1 MRWIYFAFI
10 FFQTVGF
17 AEFSVQCDD
26 KDRVIVLNLDTLGS
40 VHYFYDGSNH
50 IEIIRLNNQGEVLY
64 RYGYFYDEN
73 RVLQTEILCGNLG
86 EKTVSWDAKNDVFS
100 STSPYLSE
108 TCYFDSKHLLKKHVI
123 DSTTREYEYN
133 EKEELLFFNPPQI
146 GTYDENG
153 DLTGL
158 GDFSYTFDENHQLIQ
173 AKSSN
178 SCINFCYKNGVRIS
192 KTVESEKG
200 NYTEYYMSLGGNP
213 ILTFTD
219 DGLKELRIPGFT
231 YCPGVITPIAIET
244 ADNIYLPLYDYLGN
258 IIKLISTVD
267 DEMISLPLPH
277 PYGEHLNQ
285 DTPTAWSFAGKHYDK
300 ETGLVYFGARYYAPL
315 LHKWISPDPLGN
327 IQSDDL
333 YQYCFHNPLK
343 YIDPD
348 GKFAAVLLIPVIGS
362 GIGFVK
368 GAAIAIG
375 AWLGCEATRKGN
387 ELIQDYKR
395 EQEWKE
401 EQRQERQRRERIIEQ
416 TRRKEFESR
425 NYDFDSEMSQGIFK
439 SGSVDPSLP
448 ANPDDL
454 LKRPGWKETTHPDA
468 GKSGHRR
475 FENEKT
481 GEKLRHDKGKP
492 GMNGHKEESH
502 WHRFNPDSKNRFDE
516 YLDAD
521 NIPVPRNSP
530 ESHLYPKK

>member
-1 MRWIYFAFI
+1 MRWIFFAFI

-40 VHYFYDGSNH
+40 VQYVYDGSNH
-50 IEIIRLNNQGEVLY
+50 IEIIRLNNEGEVLY
-64 RYGYFYDEN
+64 RYGYIYDEN
-73 RVLQTEILCGNLG
+73 RFLQTEILCGNLG
-86 EKTVSWDAKNDVFS
+86 EKTVSWDEKNYVFS
-100 STSPYLSE
+100 SISLYLSE
-108 TCYFDSKHLLKKHVI
+108 TCYFDSKRLLKKHVI

-158 GDFSYTFDENHQLIQ
+158 GDFSYTFDDNHQLIQ

-178 SCINFCYKNGVRIS
+178 SYITFSYKNGVRIS
-192 KTVESEKG
+192 KTVESEKA

-219 DGLKELRIPGFT
+219 DGIKELRIPGFT

-258 IIKLISTVD
+258 IIKLVSTVD

-285 DTPTAWSFAGKHYDK
+285 DTVTAWSFAGKHYDK

-327 IQSDDL
+327 LQSDDL

-348 GKFAAVLLIPVIGS
+348 GKFVLVFPIIGA
-362 GIGFVK
+362 GIGFFE
-368 GAAIAIG
+368 GAAVAIG
-375 AWLGCEATRKGN
+375 AWLGYEATKKGN

-401 EQRQERQRRERIIEQ
+401 EQRQERQRRERTIEQ
-416 TRRKEFESR
+416 ARRKKHENIDPTLPKDPF
-425 NYDFDSEMSQGIFK
+425 N
-439 SGSVDPSLP
+439 DPSWT
-448 ANPDDL
+448 DVS
-454 LKRPGWKETTHPDA
+454 HPKGA
-468 GKSGHRR
+468 QHGHYE
-475 FENEKT
+475 FLDPNT
-481 GEKLRHDKGKP
+481 GEKIRFDKGNPKEQ
-492 GMNGHKEESH
+492 GHKSKDH
-502 WHRFNPDSKNRFDE
+502 YHRYNPNATGREDK
-516 YLDAD
+516 YLDNKGNPTAKD
-521 NIPVPRNSP
+521 SDA
-530 ESHLYPKK
+530 SHLYSE